1 MDCGKTR
8 AIRNFIEYST
18 RPFTAETVSQETG
31 LELSYVKKILQFLR
45 DTQVVQVISKEG
57 KWNIYV
63 KDTTPD
69 DEKPLNRY
77 GYQKDFMKRIMI
89 ELINNHHTSQRELGE
104 SVGLSRDKLVYY
116 FAAMVSAGVI
126 GIRDGQ
132 YVVTDSGNIGAVGM
146 DVDSKIVRKLRKRAS
161 QTPGVAVTA

>member
-1 MDCGKTR
+1 M
-8 AIRNFIEYST
+8 
-18 RPFTAETVSQETG
+18 SQETG
-31 LELSYVKKILQFLR
+31 LELSYMKKILQFLR

-63 KDTTPD
+63 RVTTPE

-104 SVGLSRDKLVYY
+104 SVEFSRDKLVYY
-116 FAAMVSAGVI
+116 FVAMVPAGVI
-126 GIRDGQ
+126 GIWVKQ

-146 DVDSKIVRKLRKRAS
+146 DVDSKIVRNLRKRAC
-161 QTPGVAVTA
+161 QTPGRVVTA